1 MSIIGV
7 IRNLSLGQLWKL
19 TLLCSRNV
27 WRLRPTWRATRMSVS
42 AADKIYG
49 KEHQRNTPANAFRH
63 ALWNFLV
70 AKNCFRS
77 KEKMEDVLHW
87 TKQITDLHEDLFPNG
102 ELARAMDLHN
112 NRVGRNF
119 FQNNP
124 SATYDE
130 IVTMMKGLT
139 SNSLIIYKIEELNE
153 LDENQLVHI
162 ETMTES

>member
-1 MSIIGV
+1 
-7 IRNLSLGQLWKL
+7 
-19 TLLCSRNV
+19 
-27 WRLRPTWRATRMSVS
+27 MSVS

-70 AKNCFRS
+70 AQNCFRS
-77 KEKMEDVLHW
+77 KEKMEDVLLW
-87 TKQITDLHEDLFPNG
+87 TKEITDLHEDLFPNG
-102 ELARAMDLHN
+102 QLARAMDLHN
-112 NRVGRNF
+112 NRVGRYF

-130 IVTMMKGLT
+130 IVSIMKSLT
-139 SNSLIIYKIEELNE
+139 SQSILINKIEALNE
-153 LDENQLVHI
+153 LDENQFVHI